1 MDCWDGYWLEM
12 NSMLLPTILQDSL
25 VCNLVVPLG
34 HNLCLVLGCQPLD
47 YYKKLYSVSSFL
59 SYSSPFLWIE
69 QQTFYLDN
77 SHSNPPWNPN
87 PWLFTTFWKVQSV
100 MLHNDV
106 IYFVW
111 QFLSR
116 SSLKFQFS
124 SLFSA
129 TRVLL
134 LKPVCLQHYICLSDI
149 RSFMVSYYSM
159 IGIWYSYIIGF
170 SWSALYKLSPTVGS
184 NVMALLYPLILK
196 VIQLHFYCTWNFS
209 NDSLQISSPLRSLS
223 PSPNQS
229 ITKRDSTDHEFK
241 HLVCHKT
248 QALFIPVDH

>member
-1 MDCWDGYWLEM
+1 MF
-12 NSMLLPTILQDSL
+12 P
-25 VCNLVVPLG
+25 
-34 HNLCLVLGCQPLD
+34 
-47 YYKKLYSVSSFL
+47 
-59 SYSSPFLWIE
+59 
-69 QQTFYLDN
+69 
-77 SHSNPPWNPN
+77 
-87 PWLFTTFWKVQSV
+87 TFWKVHSV

-111 QFLSR
+111 QLLSR
-116 SSLKFQFS
+116 SSLKFQFFHFF
-124 SLFSA
+124 LLQGFD
-129 TRVLL
+129 LL

-149 RSFMVSYYSM
+149 RSLLVSYYSM

-170 SWSALYKLSPTVGS
+170 SWSALYKLSPTEGS

-229 ITKRDSTDHEFK
+229 ITKRDSIDHEIK
-241 HLVCHKT
+241 HFVCHKT
-248 QALFIPVDH
+248 QALFIPVGH